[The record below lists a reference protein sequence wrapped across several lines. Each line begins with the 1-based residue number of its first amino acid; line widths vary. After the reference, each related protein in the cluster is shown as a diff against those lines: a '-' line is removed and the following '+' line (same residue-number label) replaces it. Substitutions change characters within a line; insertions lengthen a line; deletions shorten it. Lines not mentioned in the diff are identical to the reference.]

1 MWGVNCETG
10 HLVGFVCFNLQWEIF
25 IGSQRP
31 SIRLWINLFIICS
44 AFVNL
49 FLFSEGD
56 KMKTMFRKLMQYV
69 SIIIVITAMAA
80 PKPVFAQDGQPTD
93 APVATEAPVEV
104 TAPAE
109 EPAATET
116 PVEVVEDLGEIVA
129 ILAEEEI
136 VLVDGSGEPLA
147 LATTEAEVTLATNDP
162 WFVDPADLTGLSVI
176 AYQES
181 CLGWV
186 APAPYTG
193 GTCIED
199 AKPIQSAINAAPSGA
214 IVHLEAATTFEEMIE
229 INKPL
234 TLVGGTNTVLQAP
247 DEFGDSPSYTNGNR
261 YHGLIYIHD
270 TDNVTITNLILDGG
284 GNVETAWSLAQEFLV
299 GILIHNAT
307 ANIFNTEIRNFS
319 ADTLGLDND
328 YGAGILVD
336 DPSGD
341 VTITDNYIHD
351 NENGIIVLDTGNDV
365 VTVKRN
371 TITHNTASDDG
382 NAGLLVRDS
391 TVEVE
396 DNNLTNNNDG
406 INAGDD
412 SEVSGSGNNISGNT
426 SHNAYFTDSGSSGD
440 LRNNWWGAEYK
451 EYTEDVYHWVN
462 HTTKYFW
469 VGSVKHPSSDCWW
482 INSSG
487 CYYPWSY
494 RTLYTE
500 TTTTWDYWYTIT
512 YDWNDIK
519 EDAKLD
525 GLKKGEV
532 LATASAW
539 FNLPVLMDDN
549 DGWFARDNCGLAYN
563 PGQEDNENDGY
574 GDACDADDDNDGVLD
589 VVDNCQYIPNPDQAD
604 LDEDGLGS
612 VCDEVEKYDQLIT
625 FAQPAPADYGTSFD
639 VAPTADSGLPVS
651 LGVAGGCSIVDS
663 TITMTS
669 GTVDCVITA
678 SQAGDDTYN
687 PAPDVVRTVEAL
699 PAEVTV
705 TADIKQ
711 KKVGTP
717 DPVFTYSITAGALVG
732 SDTFS
737 GALGREPGEGD
748 GLYNI
753 LIGTLTLGSNY
764 DLGFVGSTL
773 WIYNTFEGQDYDLD
787 GILNENDN
795 CYNIPNADQLDT
807 DGDGIGDVCDSTP
820 FGDFAP
826 LLVPV
831 TGAGNFS
838 IFSCFSNTVLRLPNS
853 DFVMASSAF
862 CDMAGELTEQE
873 EEFLP
878 AELPAG
884 PAYVY
889 GMNLTILDGL
899 DALKFIEDPGRLTW
913 SFKIPNELLGK
924 ELVVLFWDPELKEG
938 LGDWVEL
945 PMYAEE
951 DDGTPVITPL
961 HDEPDEVRLVLEG
974 TREVEFGRFEFVT
987 NFPGLFVLGV
997 K

>member
-1 MWGVNCETG
+1 
-10 HLVGFVCFNLQWEIF
+10 
-25 IGSQRP
+25 
-31 SIRLWINLFIICS
+31 
-44 AFVNL
+44 
-49 FLFSEGD
+49 
-56 KMKTMFRKLMQYV
+56 MKTMFRKLMQYV
-69 SIIIVITAMAA
+69 FIIIVITAMAA
-80 PKPVFAQDGQPTD
+80 PKPVFAQDGLPTD
-93 APVATEAPVEV
+93 APSATEAPTEV
-104 TAPAE
+104 AEPTE
-109 EPAATET
+109 EPVVTET
-116 PVEVVEDLGEIVA
+116 PVEEVVEDLSEIVE

-147 LATTEAEVTLATNDP
+147 LATTEAEETLATNDP

-199 AKPIQSAINAAPSGA
+199 SKPIQAAINAAPVGA

-247 DEFGDSPSYTNGNR
+247 DEFGDSPSYSNGNR

-284 GNVETAWSLAQEFLV
+284 GNVETAWSLAQEYLV

-336 DPSGD
+336 DPSGE

-351 NENGIIVLDTGNDV
+351 NENGIIVLDTDSDV

-371 TITHNTASDDG
+371 TITHNTPSNDG

-396 DNNLTNNNDG
+396 DNNITDNNDG

-412 SEVSGSGNNISGNT
+412 SDVYGNGNNITGNSNYNARFTDTASSGNLT
-426 SHNAYFTDSGSSGD
+426 
-440 LRNNWWGAEYK
+440 NNWWGANYA
-451 EYTEDVYHWVN
+451 EYTEDVYHWVD
-462 HTTKYFW
+462 HTSKYFW

-512 YDWNDIK
+512 YDWDDIK
-519 EDAKLD
+519 SDAKLS
-525 GLKKGEV
+525 GLLKSEV
-532 LATASAW
+532 LPTASAW

-549 DGWFARDNCGLAYN
+549 DGWFARDNCGLAFN

-574 GDACDADDDNDGVLD
+574 GDECDADDDNDGVLD
-589 VVDNCQYIPNPDQAD
+589 VVDNCQYIPNADQAD

-612 VCDEVEKYDQLIT
+612 VCDEMEKFDQEIT
-625 FAQPAPADYGTSFD
+625 FAQPTPAIYGTSFD
-639 VAPTADSGLPVS
+639 VAPTADSGLLVS
-651 LGVAGGCSIVDS
+651 LGVAGGCSIAGS

-705 TADIKQ
+705 TADINM
-711 KKVGTP
+711 KKVGMP
-717 DPVFTYSITAGALVG
+717 DPIFTYAITAGALVG

-737 GALGREPGEGD
+737 GALDRDPGEGE

-753 LIGTLTLGSNY
+753 LIGTLTLGTNY
-764 DLGFVGSTL
+764 NLGFVGSTL

-831 TGAGNFS
+831 TGGGTFS
-838 IFSCFSNTVLRLPNS
+838 IFSCFSNTILRLPNS

-862 CDMAGELTEQE
+862 CDMAGELTEQLE
-873 EEFLP
+873 EVLP
-878 AELPAG
+878 EELPDG
-884 PAYVY
+884 PGFVY
-889 GMNLTILDGL
+889 GMNLLVLDGL

-913 SFKIPNELLGK
+913 SFKIPDELLGQ
-924 ELVVLFWDPELKEG
+924 ELVVLFWDPELLEG

-961 HDEPDEVRLVLEG
+961 HDEPDEVRLILEG
-974 TREVEFGRFEFVT
+974 TREMEFGRFEFVT
-987 NFPGLFVLGV
+987 NFPGLFVLGA